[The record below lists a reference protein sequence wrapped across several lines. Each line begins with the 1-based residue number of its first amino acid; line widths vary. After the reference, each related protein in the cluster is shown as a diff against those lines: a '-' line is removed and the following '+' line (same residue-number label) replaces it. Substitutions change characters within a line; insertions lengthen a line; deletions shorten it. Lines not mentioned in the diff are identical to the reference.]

1 MKRFTNNIFILLSS
15 ALLTFFACT
24 GEDSRQMH
32 EALMQAKAQNENY
45 KPFTTDSTM
54 LRVVDYYDS
63 HGTANEQ
70 MLAHYLLGCVYRD
83 LGDAPRALE
92 CYYDAVS
99 KADTTD
105 ADCDFQRLSRIY
117 GQMADLFH
125 AQRSPQ
131 FEKEAELNAIHM
143 AWRAKDTLAA
153 LNFYAH
159 LADVYDLIGKTDSAL
174 FISQDACKLLKE
186 YGFEKYA
193 YGFLPSQIAIYL
205 AKGNYAKAKKMT
217 EIFERES
224 GFFDA
229 HGNIS
234 NGKEIYYYTKGLC
247 NYGINRIDSAL
258 FWYKKLLNQANDIG
272 HYENAYKGLIEV
284 YHKLGMPDSVMK
296 YAQLFANAND
306 SACLISSAEEI
317 NRANAHYN
325 YNTSRRQA
333 DAMKQKAERYKYTI
347 TIGSILAIIAILLAI
362 YIIIWY
368 RRNAKKEFLEI
379 NTRYFETLDKYN
391 QSEKDLRMLNDDI
404 NKFKTEKEKE
414 NESLRQALAQ
424 YTNSNE
430 IKEEW
435 DAEKY
440 LLNCDMIK
448 HLHNLACKGA
458 CATDAEFGKLTELT
472 SHHLS
477 TFYDYI
483 TAPKHS
489 LSEREIIVCIL
500 IKLRFTP
507 SEIAVLL
514 ECSKQVISNIRTNI
528 NHKLFHQKGTKSLD
542 SNLRHL

>member
-1 MKRFTNNIFILLSS
+1 MKTVIAILITLCI
-15 ALLTFFACT
+15 LACT

-32 EALMQAKAQNENY
+32 EALMQAKAQNENFE
-45 KPFTTDSTM
+45 PFTSDSTM

-70 MLAHYLLGCVYRD
+70 ILAHYLLGCVYRD

-92 CYYDAVS
+92 CYHDAVS

-117 GQMADLFH
+117 GQMAYLFYN
-125 AQRSPQ
+125 QRSPHYA
-131 FEKEAELNAIHM
+131 KEASFNAIRK
-143 AWRAKDTLAA
+143 AWKCKDTLSV
-153 LNFYAH
+153 LNFYVN
-159 LADVYDLIGKTDSAL
+159 LAPIYDLTGCYDSVLYIGQESYNIYKKLGYEKQAYAVLPSLFATYLNNGQYDKAKPLMDLFETKMNLSDDSVNTSKKRILFYYYKAKYYNSINKVDSAL
-174 FISQDACKLLKE
+174 YF
-186 YGFEKYA
+186 
-193 YGFLPSQIAIYL
+193 
-205 AKGNYAKAKKMT
+205 
-217 EIFERES
+217 
-224 GFFDA
+224 
-229 HGNIS
+229 
-234 NGKEIYYYTKGLC
+234 
-247 NYGINRIDSAL
+247 
-258 FWYKKLLNQANDIG
+258 YKKFLNNSNKSVY
-272 HYENAYKGLIEV
+272 YENAYKGLMEV
-284 YHKLGMPDSVMK
+284 YHKLGKPDSVMK
-296 YAQLFANAND
+296 YSLLFANAND

-317 NRANAHYN
+317 NRANALYN
-325 YNTSRRQA
+325 YNASRRQA

-347 TIGSILAIIAILLAI
+347 TIGSILAILAVLFAI
-362 YIIIWY
+362 YIIIRY
-368 RRNAKKEFLEI
+368 RRNAKKEFLEL

-414 NESLRQALAQ
+414 NESLRQALAL

-448 HLHNLACKGA
+448 HLHNLACKGG
-458 CATDAEFGKLTELT
+458 CATDTEFGKLIELT

-477 TFYDYI
+477 TFHDYI

-514 ECSKQVISNIRTNI
+514 ECSKQVVSNIRTNI
-528 NHKLFHQKGTKSLD
+528 NHKLFYQEGTKSLD
-542 SNLRHL
+542 YNLRHL